1 MRASAHF
8 AREIADRVRLDDVA
22 VFGIEYADDPLLARR
37 IVRHLRKD
45 DPAYPIEVAGIY
57 DTDPQRAEAARE
69 KGLRAYASAEDVF
82 ADAEV
87 GAVLIATPNDVHA
100 QYAYAAAQAG
110 KHIICEKPIAMSVR
124 EAEKMYAAAQKA
136 GVVLEVHQNRR
147 WDDDFLTVGQL
158 IKAGTIGQ
166 VYKIESRVVGANGI
180 PGAWRK
186 ERAHGGGMML
196 DWGVHLIDQMLQ
208 LVPSETKSVY
218 CEYSYIYGEEVDD
231 GCELHVLFEN
241 GMRYDV
247 VVATDCFR
255 RLPRWQVYGTEGTAT
270 IEDWDLAGPSAN
282 VPINAGIS
290 AKFSSNQEGNSTG
303 IGMRMSC
310 NTAASAENIA
320 IFAMIV
326 AENLDF
332 SRFASPSV
340 PTPAISCAI
349 SFPSF
354 PTPAVFRSAPADF
367 TRLCSS
373 AAASGAGRTCSF
385 CIRFHLEKNIFKGQQ
400 KRPVPK
406 NEAKVSNGVPP
417 TAQRSSTILFLS
429 GTGA

>member
-1 MRASAHF
+1 MK
-8 AREIADRVRLDDVA
+8 IAVIGYGGMGGYHVQKIR
-22 VFGIEYADDPLLARR
+22 EYAATN
-37 IVRHLRKD
+37 
-45 DPAYPIEVAGIY
+45 PAYPIEVAGIY

-69 KGLRAYASAEDVF
+69 KGLRAYASAEEVF
-82 ADAEV
+82 ADAEA

-270 IEDWDLAGPSAN
+270 IEDWDLAGGVTRAKCKRDTQI
-282 VPINAGIS
+282 VGVRAG
-290 AKFSSNQEGNSTG
+290 NG
-303 IGMRMSC
+303 
-310 NTAASAENIA
+310 
-320 IFAMIV
+320 
-326 AENLDF
+326 
-332 SRFASPSV
+332 
-340 PTPAISCAI
+340 
-349 SFPSF
+349 
-354 PTPAVFRSAPADF
+354 F
-367 TRLCSS
+367 TK
-373 AAASGAGRTCSF
+373 TM
-385 CIRFHLEKNIFKGQQ
+385 
-400 KRPVPK
+400 
-406 NEAKVSNGVPP
+406 
-417 TAQRSSTILFLS
+417 AQRSDASIEELPLPVVHAQPFAFYHNFAEVVAGKVSPAVRKEEVLRVFRLMEAAERS
-429 GTGA
+429 AQANEVIKIKI